1 MRISTDKNY
10 YKILGVARNATAD
23 AIKKKFRK
31 LAKEHHPDTNA
42 GNKKSEDK
50 FKIISEAYEILG
62 DEKKRQA
69 YDRQTPQG
77 QPRRARTSS
86 RRRRSQRDEK
96 SRYGYGFSES
106 GKRTEYR
113 EPFTESEFQEEA
125 SIDPDFPTRG
135 IDLQYMIDVPLVT
148 AALGGKLP
156 LAYEKFVNCGDCRG
170 FGTENGLDCPACQGK
185 GQTVGQLSLD
195 IDIPPGIMDQYT
207 LRLENRGG
215 EGRNGGPPGDMLVKV
230 CIQPHPHF
238 KRVKTDIYAE
248 VAISPQLAEE
258 GGPLKVQTL
267 DSIQTIQ
274 VEEGTLTGEDYRII
288 GAGASVP
295 WGKKRGDFIV
305 KFAVADPT

>member
-1 MRISTDKNY
+1 MRTSTDKNY
-10 YKILGVARNATAD
+10 YTILGVARNATAET
-23 AIKKKFRK
+23 IKKQFRK
-31 LAKEHHPDTNA
+31 LAREHHPDTNA

-50 FKIISEAYEILG
+50 FKIIAEAYEILG

-77 QPRRARTSS
+77 QPRRQRTSS

-96 SRYGYGFSES
+96 ARYGYGFSES
-106 GKRTEYR
+106 GKQSEYR

-170 FGTENGLDCPACQGK
+170 SGTENGLDCPACQGK

-195 IDIPPGIMDQYT
+195 IDIPPGIVDQYT
-207 LRLENRGG
+207 LQ
-215 EGRNGGPPGDMLVKV
+215 GDLFSEAIRQDQAV
-230 CIQPHPHF
+230 PTPL
-238 KRVKTDIYAE
+238 TD
-248 VAISPQLAEE
+248 
-258 GGPLKVQTL
+258 
-267 DSIQTIQ
+267 
-274 VEEGTLTGEDYRII
+274 
-288 GAGASVP
+288 
-295 WGKKRGDFIV
+295 
-305 KFAVADPT
+305 AVNNMKGI